1 MSDRDVRDTGGC
13 DAGRRSTPGQSA
25 LRLALCAVLSV
36 GAVQAQ
42 DVPAGNVQARLQQME
57 ARIAA
62 QDARIEVLQARV
74 QHQQDQLAAMQGG
87 IGEPDLET
95 LRARGVADVVPGGNA
110 ADAMIASASGA
121 AEPQAAQPGPVG
133 RPPEGA
139 DRPPEI
145 ARIFEQ
151 PGVLTPK
158 GRLVVEPSLQ
168 FGYSS
173 NDREIGRA
181 SW

>member
-62 QDARIEVLQARV
+62 QDARIEALQARV
-74 QHQQDQLAAMQGG
+74 QHQQDQLAAMQSG
-87 IGEPDLET
+87 IGAPDLEA
-95 LRARGVADVVPGGNA
+95 LRARGVADVVPGESELSA
-110 ADAMIASASGA
+110 AASASTSGTADTQA
-121 AEPQAAQPGPVG
+121 AEPGPVG

-139 DRPPEI
+139 DRPPE
-145 ARIFEQ
+145 
-151 PGVLTPK
+151 
-158 GRLVVEPSLQ
+158 
-168 FGYSS
+168 
-173 NDREIGRA
+173 
-181 SW
+181 